1 MSWNPLDWLN
11 GNIPRPS
18 TTVGT
23 GGSRSPLSQR
33 MQLNLR
39 DNAAM
44 QGRFKLQ
51 QGGPFRVDA
60 PRQATPHIGGLGANT
75 NPATAVQRF
84 NQAYPSSSAPAST
97 PPTSRI
103 STGAKPITPKA
114 GSIKPNIP
122 GSRVVGGAVR
132 VGGFA
137 TAISPDQRIGAD
149 ERLLGAAS
157 AINPMMGTALAAGAG
172 IGQWMQENL
181 AINTAG
187 SGRGEGRSSFNA
199 SETPPTAQ
207 PPKSS
212 SGNVTRIG
220 GKEYDLS
227 DPTQKAAYDKVIAA
241 DRATRPDQK
250 FADLRGSS
258 GRNAEPPTE
267 NPNNIEQKGTI
278 MGRSSL
284 SMKDAQE
291 YVGKDVQ
298 ITNPFLSNA
307 LPGTNNDGYSY
318 EDDLVMGASR
328 AEAATRAGG
337 GEIQVD
343 IDGSGTIETKMV
355 QGSPNL
361 VLSGTGSAAASDV
374 KTNDIKDPSTWDENY
389 ARRRAFLDADS
400 SMAGLKA
407 VQAQKGI
414 VYAGDKYYMNT
425 GKEDDKG
432 NTVLNAIEG
441 PDAKKDVRAYLN
453 SPLGAQGAEDLKNKY
468 IDKITKK
475 TEEEE
480 DKK

>member
-23 GGSRSPLSQR
+23 GGSRSPLSQS

-44 QGRFKLQ
+44 QGRFRLQ
-51 QGGPFRVDA
+51 QSGPFSIHA
-60 PRQATPHIGGLGANT
+60 PRQATPHVGGLGANT

-97 PPTSRI
+97 PPKSRI
-103 STGAKPITPKA
+103 PAGAKPVTPKA

-122 GSRVVGGAVR
+122 GSRVVGGLVR
-132 VGGFA
+132 AGGLA
-137 TAISPDQRIGAD
+137 TAISPDQSIAPE
-149 ERLLGAAS
+149 ERLLGGTM
-157 AINPMMGTALAAGAG
+157 AINPVLGTAVAAGAG

-181 AINTAG
+181 GINTAG
-187 SGRGEGRSSFNA
+187 SGRGAGRSSFNPLMTA
-199 SETPPTAQ
+199 ETPTAKPPKTPPTAQ
-207 PPKSS
+207 PPKS
-212 SGNVTRIG
+212 IG
-220 GKEYDLS
+220 GLPADYKE
-227 DPTQKAAYDKVIAA
+227 TEQKAGQTAEDF
-241 DRATRPDQK
+241 RPGAG
-250 FADLRGSS
+250 FSS
-258 GRNAEPPTE
+258 RYAEPPTK
-267 NPNNIEQKGTI
+267 NPNDIDQKGTI

-284 SMKDAQE
+284 SMKDAQT

-298 ITNPFLSNA
+298 IKNPFLSNA
-307 LPGTNNDGYSY
+307 LPGTNDDGYSQ
-318 EDDLVMGASR
+318 DDAVTMGASR
-328 AEAATRAGG
+328 AEAATKKGG
-337 GEIQVD
+337 GEVQVTF
-343 IDGSGTIETKMV
+343 DGGEQIETKMV

-361 VLSGTGSAAASDV
+361 VLSGTGSAAPSDV
-374 KTNDIKDPSTWDENY
+374 KTNDINDPSTWDENY

-432 NTVLNAIEG
+432 NPILNAIEG
-441 PDAKKDVRAYLN
+441 TDAKQDVRGYMR
-453 SPLGAQGAEDLKNKY
+453 GAQGAEDLKNKY
-468 IDKITKK
+468 IDRITNN

-480 DKK
+480 DNK